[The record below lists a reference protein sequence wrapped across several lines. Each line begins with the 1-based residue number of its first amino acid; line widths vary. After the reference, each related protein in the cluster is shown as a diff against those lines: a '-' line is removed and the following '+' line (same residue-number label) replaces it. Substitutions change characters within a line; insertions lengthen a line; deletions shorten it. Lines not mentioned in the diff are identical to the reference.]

1 MAESTPAPSEPHS
14 SRDILSFVYGG
25 NPLRVTRLCGGFWYG
40 SSGLARALGWVD
52 SASIAR
58 CLGGD
63 DRLRIVTCKGRRL
76 MLVDHATLLDV
87 AALAKPAR
95 AVPFLRWL
103 DQVLRARFGADA
115 PAIPADLLIDHAA

>member
-52 SASIAR
+52 SASIVR

-87 AALAKPAR
+87 AALAKPSR

-103 DQVLRARFGADA
+103 DQVLRARFGAEA
-115 PAIPADLLIDHAA
+115 PAIPADLLIDRAA